1 MEEEQTINTYELTLL
16 FNPELSEFDLNKV
29 IGKIKS
35 LIASHKGNI
44 IQEHTWGKRPL
55 AYPIQKQEFGFYHT
69 LVMEL
74 STESVNLITKELQ
87 LNPKIMRYLLL
98 CLNKEGIVVDQLFTP
113 EKEEAMI
120 SSSITDKLAK
130 EPRKTIKPEVAP
142 EIIEKKAV
150 KPKIPKKDEA
160 TRQKELDKK
169 IGDLL
174 NPEIEEK

>member
-35 LIASHKGNI
+35 LITSHKGNI

-87 LNPKIMRYLLL
+87 LNPKIMRHMLL
-98 CLNKEGIVVDQLFTP
+98 CLNKEGTTVDQLFTP

-130 EPRKTIKPEVAP
+130 EPKKTIKPEVAP
-142 EIIEKKAV
+142 EIIEKKVV
-150 KPKIPKKDEA
+150 KPKIPKKDEV
-160 TRQKELDKK
+160 TRQKELDRK
-169 IGDLL
+169 IDDLL